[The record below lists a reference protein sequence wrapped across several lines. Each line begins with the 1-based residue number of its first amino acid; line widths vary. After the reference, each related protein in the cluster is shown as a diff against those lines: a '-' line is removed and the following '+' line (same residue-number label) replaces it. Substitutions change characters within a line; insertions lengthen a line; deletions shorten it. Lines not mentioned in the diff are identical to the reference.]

1 MMGKKVFDN
10 PKSINL
16 LKKIIKFTTSD
27 NDLILD
33 FFAGSGST
41 GEAVIQVNNE
51 ENTNRKFILCEQLDY
66 VEKVTATR
74 LQKCL
79 TNESFIYF
87 ELAKLNESFTSKI
100 KEADSKSQLQNVWSE
115 MNKNAVISWRVN
127 NSKIKD
133 TISSLSDNEIE
144 DFKAVLYETLD
155 KNQFYIP
162 YTELN
167 DSEYGLS
174 TEDKELSIQFFNQKL

>member
-66 VEKVTATR
+66 IEKVTATR

-100 KEADSKSQLQNVWSE
+100 KERSEERRVGKECKS
-115 MNKNAVISWRVN
+115 R
-127 NSKIKD
+127 
-133 TISSLSDNEIE
+133 LSM
-144 DFKAVLYETLD
+144 YH
-155 KNQFYIP
+155 
-162 YTELN
+162 
-167 DSEYGLS
+167 
-174 TEDKELSIQFFNQKL
+174 